1 MTLMADATVWWLATG
16 LVVLLELFTGT
27 FYLLMLAV
35 GLAAGALAAHAQLG
49 LSGQLVVAAL
59 VGATTVS
66 LAYLRR
72 RPGAPSARADRSVNL
87 DIGETIH
94 IEAWN
99 SDGTAQV
106 RYRGAQWT
114 ALARP
119 GSSPTPGAH
128 RVAELVGNRLL
139 VDKI

>member
-35 GLAAGALAAHAQLG
+35 GLAAGALAAHVQLG

-66 LAYLRR
+66 LA
-72 RPGAPSARADRSVNL
+72 
-87 DIGETIH
+87 
-94 IEAWN
+94 
-99 SDGTAQV
+99 
-106 RYRGAQWT
+106 
-114 ALARP
+114 
-119 GSSPTPGAH
+119 
-128 RVAELVGNRLL
+128 
-139 VDKI
+139 